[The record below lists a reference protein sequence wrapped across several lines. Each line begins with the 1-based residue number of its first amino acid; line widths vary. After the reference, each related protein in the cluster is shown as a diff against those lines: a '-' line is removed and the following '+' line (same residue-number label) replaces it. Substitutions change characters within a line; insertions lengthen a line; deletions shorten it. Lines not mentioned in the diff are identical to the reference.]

1 MDDAMS
7 KQPTGSLARAALD
20 RELAALKDE
29 VLQLGVMTTEAI
41 ARAMESLL
49 NRDTVLAQKVVAN
62 DDAINAKRFDIEEE
76 SLSLIATQ
84 QPAASDLRAV
94 VAAMNMVGDL
104 ERMGDHAAGIA
115 TIVLRMQ
122 EEEQIEIPPGLSSM
136 FENTSEMLQYALNAY
151 AQDDAA
157 LAHQVALMDD
167 EIDKIYSKLF
177 RGLMEFIAEHP
188 KMTTGALYLLF
199 AGHNFER
206 IADRSTNLAERVI
219 FLGSGRMQELNPETD
234 EAGMS

>member
-1 MDDAMS
+1 MS
-7 KQPTGSLARAALD
+7 EQPKEQPLRAALD
-20 RELAALKDE
+20 RELAALKDD
-29 VLQLGVMTTEAI
+29 VLQLGEMTSEAI

-49 NRDTVLAQKVVAN
+49 NRDTVLAQEVVAN
-62 DDAINAKRFDIEEE
+62 DAAINAKRFDIEEE

-84 QPAASDLRAV
+84 QPAAGDLRAV

-115 TIVLRMQ
+115 TIVLRM
-122 EEEQIEIPPGLSSM
+122 EEEEKIKIPPGLSSM
-136 FENTSEMLQYALNAY
+136 FEKTNEMLQRALNAY

-157 LAHQVALMDD
+157 MARQVAAMDD

-177 RGLMEFIAEHP
+177 SGLMEFIAEHP
-188 KMTTGALYLLF
+188 QKTTGGLYLLF

-219 FLGSGRMQELNPETD
+219 FLGSGRMQELNPESD
-234 EAGMS
+234 EAGLN

>member
-1 MDDAMS
+1 MS
-7 KQPTGSLARAALD
+7 KPPSELPARAALD
-20 RELAALKDE
+20 RELATLKDD
-29 VLQLGVMTTEAI
+29 VLQMGEMTSEAI

-49 NRDTVLAQKVVAN
+49 NRDAVLAQDVVAN
-62 DDAINAKRFDIEEE
+62 DAAINAKRFQIEEK

-115 TIVLRMQ
+115 TIVLRM
-122 EEEQIEIPPGLSSM
+122 EEEERIDIPPGLSSM
-136 FENTSEMLQYALNAY
+136 FAMTSKMFQQALNAY
-151 AQDDAA
+151 EKDDAA
-157 LAHQVALMDD
+157 MAHQVALMDD
-167 EIDKIYSKLF
+167 DIDDIYNKLF
-177 RGLMEFIAEHP
+177 RGLMEFIAEQP
-188 KMTTGALYLLF
+188 QMTTGALYLLF

-219 FLGSGRMQELNPETD
+219 FLGSGRMEELNPESGD
-234 EAGMS
+234 ASLS

>member
-1 MDDAMS
+1 MS
-7 KQPTGSLARAALD
+7 KQPTRSPARAALD
-20 RELAALKDE
+20 RELEALKDD
-29 VLQLGVMTTEAI
+29 VLQLGEMTSVAI

-49 NRDTVLAQKVVAN
+49 NRDTVLAQEVVTN
-62 DDAINAKRFDIEEE
+62 DAAINTKRFDIEEE
-76 SLSLIATQ
+76 SLALIATQ

-115 TIVLRMQ
+115 TIVLRIE

-136 FENTSEMLQYALNAY
+136 FAMTSDMLQQALNAY

-157 LAHQVALMDD
+157 MAHQVASMDD

-177 RGLMEFIAEHP
+177 RGLMEFISEQP
-188 KMTTGALYLLF
+188 QMTTGALYLLF

-219 FLGSGRMQELNPETD
+219 FLGSGMMQELNPETD
-234 EAGMS
+234 EAGLS

>member
-1 MDDAMS
+1 MS
-7 KQPTGSLARAALD
+7 KQPTGSLMRATLD
-20 RELAALKDE
+20 QELAALKED
-29 VLQLGVMTTEAI
+29 VLQLGEMTGSAI

-62 DDAINAKRFDIEEE
+62 DAAINEKRFDIEEE

-84 QPAASDLRAV
+84 QPAAGDLRAI
-94 VAAMNMVGDL
+94 VAAMNMVCDL

-115 TIVLRMQ
+115 TIVLRME

-136 FENTSEMLQYALNAY
+136 FEKASEMLQRALNAY

-157 LAHQVALMDD
+157 MAHQVASMDD
-167 EIDKIYSKLF
+167 EIDEIYTKLF
-177 RGLMEFIAEHP
+177 RGLMEFIAEQP
-188 KMTTGALYLLF
+188 QMTTGGLYLLF

-219 FLGSGRMQELNPETD
+219 FLGSGRMQELNPESD
-234 EAGMS
+234 EAGLN

>member
-1 MDDAMS
+1 MS
-7 KQPTGSLARAALD
+7 KQPTGSPARAALD
-20 RELAALKDE
+20 RELEALKDD
-29 VLQLGVMTTEAI
+29 VLQLGEMTSVAI

-49 NRDTVLAQKVVAN
+49 NRDTVLAHEVVAN
-62 DDAINAKRFDIEEE
+62 DAAINTKRFDIEEE
-76 SLSLIATQ
+76 SLALIATQ

-115 TIVLRMQ
+115 TIVLRIE

-136 FENTSEMLQYALNAY
+136 FAMTSEMLKQALNAY

-157 LAHQVALMDD
+157 MAHQVASMDD

-177 RGLMEFIAEHP
+177 RGLMEFISEQP
-188 KMTTGALYLLF
+188 QMTTGALYLLF

-219 FLGSGRMQELNPETD
+219 FLGSGMMQELNPETD
-234 EAGMS
+234 EAGLS

>member
-7 KQPTGSLARAALD
+7 KQSIEQPLRAALD
-20 RELAALKDE
+20 RDLAALKDE
-29 VLQLGVMTTEAI
+29 VLQMGVMTAEAI

-115 TIVLRMQ
+115 TIVLRM
-122 EEEQIEIPPGLSSM
+122 EVEEQIEIPPGLTLM
-136 FENTSEMLQYALNAY
+136 FEKVSEMLKQALNAY
-151 AQDDAA
+151 AQEDAA
-157 LAHQVALMDD
+157 MAPRVAAMDD
-167 EIDKIYSKLF
+167 EIDEIYTKLF
-177 RGLMEFIAEHP
+177 RGLMEFISAHP
-188 KMTTGALYLLF
+188 QMTTGGLYLLF

-206 IADRSTNLAERVI
+206 IADRSTNLAERVV
-219 FLGSGRMQELNPETD
+219 FLGSGRMQELNPESD
-234 EAGMS
+234 EAGLN

>member
-1 MDDAMS
+1 M
-7 KQPTGSLARAALD
+7 
-20 RELAALKDE
+20 
-29 VLQLGVMTTEAI
+29 
-41 ARAMESLL
+41 
-49 NRDTVLAQKVVAN
+49 LAQDVVAN
-62 DDAINAKRFDIEEE
+62 DAAINTKRFDIEEE
-76 SLSLIATQ
+76 SLALIATQ

-115 TIVLRMQ
+115 TIVLRIE

-136 FENTSEMLQYALNAY
+136 FAMTCEMLKQALNAY

-157 LAHQVALMDD
+157 MAHQVASMDD

-177 RGLMEFIAEHP
+177 RGLMEFISEQP
-188 KMTTGALYLLF
+188 QMTTGALYLLF

-219 FLGSGRMQELNPETD
+219 FLGSGMMQELNPETD
-234 EAGMS
+234 EAGLS

>member
-1 MDDAMS
+1 MS
-7 KQPTGSLARAALD
+7 KQPTGSPARAALD
-20 RELAALKDE
+20 RELEALKDD
-29 VLQLGVMTTEAI
+29 VLQLGEMTSVAI

-49 NRDTVLAQKVVAN
+49 NRDTVLAQEVVAK
-62 DDAINAKRFDIEEE
+62 DAAINTKRFDIEEE
-76 SLSLIATQ
+76 SLALIATQ

-115 TIVLRMQ
+115 TIVLRIE

-136 FENTSEMLQYALNAY
+136 FAMTSEMLKKALNAY

-157 LAHQVALMDD
+157 MAHQVASMDD

-177 RGLMEFIAEHP
+177 RGLMEFISEQP
-188 KMTTGALYLLF
+188 QMTTGALYLLF

-219 FLGSGRMQELNPETD
+219 FLGSGMMQELNPETD
-234 EAGMS
+234 EAGLS

>member
-1 MDDAMS
+1 MS
-7 KQPTGSLARAALD
+7 KQPTGSPARAALD
-20 RELAALKDE
+20 RELEALKDD
-29 VLQLGVMTTEAI
+29 VLQLGEMTSVAI

-49 NRDTVLAQKVVAN
+49 NRDTVLAQEVVAN
-62 DDAINAKRFDIEEE
+62 DAAINTKRFDIEEE
-76 SLSLIATQ
+76 SLALIATQ

-115 TIVLRMQ
+115 TIVLRIE

-136 FENTSEMLQYALNAY
+136 SAMTSDMLQQALNAY

-157 LAHQVALMDD
+157 MAHQVASMDD

-177 RGLMEFIAEHP
+177 RGLMEFISEQP
-188 KMTTGALYLLF
+188 QMTTGALYLLF

-219 FLGSGRMQELNPETD
+219 FLGSGMMQELNPETD
-234 EAGMS
+234 EAGLS